1 MVQKYDC
8 QEPGSAPEPT
18 LGNRVWTTFTFYRI
32 ATRPWVTCAKKITD
46 DRARSSGY
54 ACSRTEK
61 QARSVAYRNTPL
73 ACRDRSN
80 NVSLNR
86 CRPRRNTSS
95 CRMSEA
101 LASALT
107 QARTGTID
115 AIRSKTADCGKRADI
130 VASDHP
136 RCIQSVRTV
145 LCCSAC
151 LLICEC
157 VLL

>member
-18 LGNRVWTTFTFYRI
+18 LGNRVWTTLYLLSYRN
-32 ATRPWVTCAKKITD
+32 AAMGNLRKKITD

-54 ACSRTEK
+54 ACSRTDK
-61 QARSVAYRNTPL
+61 QARSVVAYRNTPL
-73 ACRDRSN
+73 RCRDRSN

-101 LASALT
+101 FASALT
-107 QARTGTID
+107 QARALG
-115 AIRSKTADCGKRADI
+115 RSMLLDRRRRIAESVQILLHLTTHAVSSLSGPCRA
-130 VASDHP
+130 A
-136 RCIQSVRTV
+136 VRV
-145 LCCSAC
+145 F
-151 LLICEC
+151 
-157 VLL
+157 